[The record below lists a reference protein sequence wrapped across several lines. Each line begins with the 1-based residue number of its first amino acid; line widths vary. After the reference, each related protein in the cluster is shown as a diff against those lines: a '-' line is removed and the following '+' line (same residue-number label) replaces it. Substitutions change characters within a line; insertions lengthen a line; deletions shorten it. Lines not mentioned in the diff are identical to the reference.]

1 MVKKLQSLL
10 VKSLN
15 ARILAVK
22 RVSENKGKKTAGVD
36 GKLLDTSIK
45 KCKCVDELK
54 IKLPDYKSMPLKRIE
69 IPKKNGKLR
78 PLGIPTMFDR
88 SLQALYKLALE
99 PIAEVVA
106 DKNSYGFRPK
116 RSTQDAMKQV
126 WICTSKRNGG
136 EWILEAD
143 IKGCFDNISH
153 QWIYD
158 NIPLDNRLLKQWLK
172 SGFIKDDTLFPTDSG
187 TPQGG
192 IISPILANMVLD
204 GIEEVVK
211 RHKAR
216 FQKMKDGV
224 ILYRHT
230 NRLNFIRYADDFVI
244 TGHSPKYLRLL
255 QKDIE
260 IFLNQRG
267 LELSKEKTHITHI
280 RDGFNFLGFN
290 FRKYPNNKVIVKPTK
305 DGIKSFK
312 SKIKE
317 IFKKYN
323 SSSLSMLITKLNPL
337 LRGWANYY
345 RFVNSKVVFDKIDTY
360 IWRKSLNWMKRIH
373 QRKETIK
380 YYQKN
385 FDFEVQMLVDESKT
399 IFDTQIKEELNY
411 VWAMIHKT
419 NVSLMLQSIESLK
432 EDVGDFFQNLGAS
445 LTMYIEVENVDEL
458 YLKIKD
464 KVTIYKEIET
474 TWYGQKEFYIKD
486 INGYILGFASKV
498 QEFN

>member
-1 MVKKLQSLL
+1 MIEADKKVITHINWLAVDFDIVEQSVKILQNRIVKAKLASRSRMVKKLQSLL

-22 RVSENKGKKTAGVD
+22 RVSENKGKNTAGVD
-36 GKLLDTSIK
+36 GKLLDTNIK
-45 KCKCVDELK
+45 KSKYVADLK

-88 SLQALYKLALE
+88 SIQALYKIALE

-126 WICTSKRNGG
+126 WLCTSKKNGG

-153 QWIYD
+153 QWMYD

-172 SGFIKDDTLFPTDSG
+172 SGFIKDDTLFPTDAG

-204 GIEEVVK
+204 GIEDIVK
-211 RHKAR
+211 NHKAR
-216 FQKMKDGV
+216 FQKMVNGV
-224 ILYRHT
+224 IIYRHT

-244 TGHSPKYLRLL
+244 TGRTPEDLQLV

-260 IFLNQRG
+260 KFLNIRG
-267 LELSKEKTHITHI
+267 LELSKEKTHITNI
-280 RDGFNFLGFN
+280 RDGFDFLGFN
-290 FRKYPNNKVIVKPTK
+290 FRKYPNDKVIVTPTK

-323 SSSLSMLITKLNPL
+323 SSSLTMLITKLNPL

-345 RFVNSKVVFDKIDTY
+345 RFVNSKVIFSKLDSY

-373 QRKETIK
+373 QRRETKK
-380 YYQKN
+380 YYKQYFKP
-385 FDFEVQMLVDESKT
+385 FP
-399 IFDTQIKEELNY
+399 NY
-411 VWAMIHKT
+411 KSDALSDGRQFVYRLST
-419 NVSLMLQSIESLK
+419 LPLK
-432 EDVGDFFQNLGAS
+432 EF
-445 LTMYIEVENVDEL
+445 I
-458 YLKIKD
+458 KIKSEANPYD
-464 KVTIYKEIET
+464 TSFDDY
-474 TWYGQKEFYIKD
+474 FIKRYFTLKNLTKK
-486 INGYILGFASKV
+486 I
-498 QEFN
+498 

>member
-1 MVKKLQSLL
+1 MIEADKKVITHINWLAVDFDIVEQSVKILQNRIVKAKLASRSRMVKKLQSLL

-22 RVSENKGKKTAGVD
+22 RVSENKGKNTAGVD
-36 GKLLDTSIK
+36 GKLLDTNIK
-45 KCKCVDELK
+45 KSKYVADLK

-88 SLQALYKLALE
+88 SIQALYKLALE

-126 WICTSKRNGG
+126 WLCTSKKNGG

-153 QWIYD
+153 QWMYD
-158 NIPLDNRLLKQWLK
+158 NVPLDNRLLKQWLK
-172 SGFIKDDTLFPTDSG
+172 SGFIKDDTLFPTDAG

-204 GIEEVVK
+204 GIEDIVK
-211 RHKAR
+211 NHKAR
-216 FQKMKDGV
+216 FQKMVNGV
-224 ILYRHT
+224 IIYRHT

-244 TGHSPKYLRLL
+244 TGRTPEDLQLV

-260 IFLNQRG
+260 KFLNIRG
-267 LELSKEKTHITHI
+267 LELSKEKTHITNI
-280 RDGFNFLGFN
+280 RDGFDFLGFN
-290 FRKYPNNKVIVKPTK
+290 FRKYPNDKVIVTPTK

-312 SKIKE
+312 SKIKD

-323 SSSLSMLITKLNPL
+323 SSSLTMLITKLNPL

-345 RFVNSKVVFDKIDTY
+345 RFVNSKVIFSKLDSY

-373 QRKETIK
+373 QRRETKK
-380 YYQKN
+380 YYKQYFKP
-385 FDFEVQMLVDESKT
+385 FP
-399 IFDTQIKEELNY
+399 NY
-411 VWAMIHKT
+411 KSDVLSDGRQFVYRLST
-419 NVSLMLQSIESLK
+419 LPLK
-432 EDVGDFFQNLGAS
+432 EF
-445 LTMYIEVENVDEL
+445 I
-458 YLKIKD
+458 KIKSEANPYD
-464 KVTIYKEIET
+464 TSFDDY
-474 TWYGQKEFYIKD
+474 FIKRYFTLKNLTKK
-486 INGYILGFASKV
+486 I
-498 QEFN
+498 

>member
-1 MVKKLQSLL
+1 MIESCKKDITHINWLAVDFDVVEQSVKILQNRIVKAKLSSRTRMVKHLQKLL

-22 RVSENKGKKTAGVD
+22 RVSENKGKNTAGVD
-36 GKLLDTSIK
+36 GKLLDTNIK
-45 KCKCVDELK
+45 KSICVNDLK
-54 IKLPDYKSMPLKRIE
+54 IDLDDYRAMPLKRIE
-69 IPKKNGKLR
+69 IPKKNGKTR

-88 SLQALYKLALE
+88 SIQALYKLAIE

-126 WICTSKRNGG
+126 WLRTSKKVSGQ
-136 EWILEAD
+136 WILEAD

-153 QWIYD
+153 QWLYD

-172 SGFIKDDTLFPTDSG
+172 SGFIKDDTLFPTESG

-204 GIEEVVK
+204 GIEQIVK
-211 RHKAR
+211 SHKAK
-216 FQKMKDGV
+216 FQKIEKGV
-224 ILYRHT
+224 TLYRYSNHFS
-230 NRLNFIRYADDFVI
+230 FIRYADDFIVI
-244 TGHSPKYLRLL
+244 GNNPIALYVL

-260 IFLNQRG
+260 TFLSIRG

-280 RDGFNFLGFN
+280 KDGFDFLGFN

-312 SKIKE
+312 LKIKE

-323 SSSLSMLITKLNPL
+323 SSSLTMLISKLNPL

-345 RFVNSKVVFDKIDTY
+345 RFVNSKVIFSKLDTY

-373 QRKETIK
+373 QRRETTK
-380 YYQKN
+380 YYNQYFKSFPN
-385 FDFEVQMLVDESKT
+385 YKADVLSDGKQYVYKLS
-399 IFDTQIKEELNY
+399 ELP
-411 VWAMIHKT
+411 
-419 NVSLMLQSIESLK
+419 LK
-432 EDVGDFFQNLGAS
+432 EF
-445 LTMYIEVENVDEL
+445 I
-458 YLKIKD
+458 KIKSEANPYD
-464 KVTIYKEIET
+464 KSFDKY
-474 TWYGQKEFYIKD
+474 FIKRYFTLKKLTQQ
-486 INGYILGFASKV
+486 I
-498 QEFN
+498 

>member
-1 MVKKLQSLL
+1 MIEADKKVITHINWLAVDFDIVEQSVKILQNRIVKAKLASRSRMVKKLQSLL

-22 RVSENKGKKTAGVD
+22 RVSENKGKNTAGVD
-36 GKLLDTSIK
+36 GKLLDTNIK
-45 KCKCVDELK
+45 KSKYVADLK

-88 SLQALYKLALE
+88 SIQALYKLALE

-126 WICTSKRNGG
+126 WLCTSKKNGG

-153 QWIYD
+153 QWMYD

-172 SGFIKDDTLFPTDSG
+172 SGFIKDDALFPTDAG

-204 GIEEVVK
+204 GIEDIVK
-211 RHKAR
+211 NHKAR
-216 FQKMKDGV
+216 FQKMVNGV
-224 ILYRHT
+224 IIYRHT

-244 TGHSPKYLRLL
+244 TGRTPEDLRLV

-260 IFLNQRG
+260 KFLNIRG
-267 LELSKEKTHITHI
+267 LELSKEKTHITNI
-280 RDGFNFLGFN
+280 RDGFDFLGFN
-290 FRKYPNNKVIVKPTK
+290 FRKYPNDKVIVTPTK

-323 SSSLSMLITKLNPL
+323 SSSLTMLITKLNPL

-345 RFVNSKVVFDKIDTY
+345 RFVNSKVIFSKLDSY

-373 QRKETIK
+373 QRRETKK
-380 YYQKN
+380 YYKQYFKP
-385 FDFEVQMLVDESKT
+385 FP
-399 IFDTQIKEELNY
+399 NY
-411 VWAMIHKT
+411 KSDVLSDGRQFVYRLST
-419 NVSLMLQSIESLK
+419 LPLK
-432 EDVGDFFQNLGAS
+432 EF
-445 LTMYIEVENVDEL
+445 I
-458 YLKIKD
+458 KIKSEANPYD
-464 KVTIYKEIET
+464 TSFDDY
-474 TWYGQKEFYIKD
+474 FIKRYFTLKNLTKK
-486 INGYILGFASKV
+486 I
-498 QEFN
+498 

>member
-1 MVKKLQSLL
+1 MIEADKKVITHINWLAVDFDIVEQSVKILQNRIVKAKLASRTRMVKKLQSLL

-22 RVSENKGKKTAGVD
+22 RVSENKGKNTAGVD
-36 GKLLDTSIK
+36 GKLLDTNIK
-45 KCKCVDELK
+45 KSKYVADLK

-88 SLQALYKLALE
+88 SIQALYKLALE

-126 WICTSKRNGG
+126 WLCTSKKNGG

-153 QWIYD
+153 QWMYD
-158 NIPLDNRLLKQWLK
+158 NVPLDNRLLKQWLK
-172 SGFIKDDTLFPTDSG
+172 SGFIKDDTLFPTDAG

-204 GIEEVVK
+204 GIENIVK
-211 RHKAR
+211 NHKAR
-216 FQKMKDGV
+216 FQKMVNGV
-224 ILYRHT
+224 IIYRHT

-244 TGHSPKYLRLL
+244 TGRTPEDLRLV

-260 IFLNQRG
+260 KFLNIRG
-267 LELSKEKTHITHI
+267 LELSKEKTHITNI
-280 RDGFNFLGFN
+280 RDGFDFLSFN
-290 FRKYPNNKVIVKPTK
+290 FRKYPNDKVIVTPTK

-323 SSSLSMLITKLNPL
+323 SSSLTMLITKLNPL

-345 RFVNSKVVFDKIDTY
+345 RFVNSKVIFSKLDSY

-373 QRKETIK
+373 QRRETKK
-380 YYQKN
+380 YYKQYFKP
-385 FDFEVQMLVDESKT
+385 FP
-399 IFDTQIKEELNY
+399 NY
-411 VWAMIHKT
+411 KSDVLSDGRQFVYRLST
-419 NVSLMLQSIESLK
+419 LPLK
-432 EDVGDFFQNLGAS
+432 EF
-445 LTMYIEVENVDEL
+445 I
-458 YLKIKD
+458 KIKSEANPYD
-464 KVTIYKEIET
+464 TSFDDY
-474 TWYGQKEFYIKD
+474 FIKRYFTLKNLTKK
-486 INGYILGFASKV
+486 I
-498 QEFN
+498 